1 MPGAVQCESSSSDC
15 PLVSTPSRATT
26 TAATTNDAAPSVKMP
41 ACPATGSSR
50 PTREGP
56 AREPT
61 RPTDEAKP
69 APVARERV
77 GDNSGVQAY
86 STDHMPNRKNCIHS
100 PAMISCA
107 TGAWLAGS
115 WPEQYAAIA
124 LPASISTQVGLRS
137 QASRSQP
144 EQLTQ
149 GIPASEIH

>member
-61 RPTDEAKP
+61 RPTDEAKAGP
-69 APVARERV
+69 GARGRGGGKARGREATGATEEGKAAPVARERV
-77 GDNSGVQAY
+77 GYNSGV
-86 STDHMPNRKNCIHS
+86 
-100 PAMISCA
+100 
-107 TGAWLAGS
+107 
-115 WPEQYAAIA
+115 
-124 LPASISTQVGLRS
+124 
-137 QASRSQP
+137 
-144 EQLTQ
+144 
-149 GIPASEIH
+149 